1 MDVDEAPPCECPVTA
16 AERVISGKWTLL
28 ILRDL
33 ATGAQ
38 RFSMLE
44 RSLAGISTRTL
55 SLRLKELET
64 QGVIARAADDDGGC
78 RGDYRLT
85 EKGVELLPV
94 IEAMRQW
101 GERWGPLS
109 DAVVETRRTTD
120 SAVGSL

>member
-28 ILRDL
+28 ILRD
-33 ATGAQ
+33 
-38 RFSMLE
+38 
-44 RSLAGISTRTL
+44 LAGISTRTL

>member
-1 MDVDEAPPCECPVTA
+1 MDVDEAPVCECPVTV

-55 SLRLKELET
+55 SQRLKELET
-64 QGVIARAADDDGGC
+64 QGVIARTADGDGAC
-78 RGDYRLT
+78 RADYQLT

-101 GERWGPLS
+101 GERWGALPGP
-109 DAVVETRRTTD
+109 AVGTRR
-120 SAVGSL
+120 AVGH